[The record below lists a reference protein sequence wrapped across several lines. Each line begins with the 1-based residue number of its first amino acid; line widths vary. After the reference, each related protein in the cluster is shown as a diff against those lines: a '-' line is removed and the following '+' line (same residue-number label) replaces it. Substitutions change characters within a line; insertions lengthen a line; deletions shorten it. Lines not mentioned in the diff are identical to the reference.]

1 MHQENHIIGLI
12 YDAALDSRLWSK
24 VLAEIVYATQSSTAI
39 FTAIDQLNP
48 HFDFVHT
55 HQIPEHCLA
64 AYQDERINVIDM
76 KLHVPLWQKAGVGGI
91 IHENLKH
98 YATSPIGSDEFIFY
112 DRCLKPT
119 NISRFSGILL
129 EQGKYQWSVF
139 AVHRAPDSMA
149 YTQSELALLERV
161 GKHLRRALQIH
172 RQLSS
177 VKQENREL
185 YQVLQHLNTAVVIVN
200 EQMSLVYSNTAAQRI
215 LENSSLLSLD
225 RYGRLNT
232 LQKFQAQLNAL
243 IQSALF
249 QDKLVNA
256 SQIGGVLGLYQQ
268 HSEQPMM
275 LTVAPLS
282 QIQHF
287 QQTDVR
293 ARAVLFISQV
303 SEKKQLAE
311 QFIKELYVLS
321 PRELQV
327 CILFFNSL
335 ALEEI
340 GEHLG
345 ITYQSVRTYVK
356 QIYAKTGCNSQ
367 VELFKLLSSFA
378 VEFEHIV

>member
-1 MHQENHIIGLI
+1 
-12 YDAALDSRLWSK
+12 
-24 VLAEIVYATQSSTAI
+24 
-39 FTAIDQLNP
+39 
-48 HFDFVHT
+48 
-55 HQIPEHCLA
+55 
-64 AYQDERINVIDM
+64 M

-98 YATSPIGSDEFIFY
+98 YAASPLGSDEFIFY
-112 DRCLKPT
+112 DRCLKPI
-119 NISRFSGILL
+119 NISRFGGVLL
-129 EQGKYQWSVF
+129 EQGRYQWSVF
-139 AVHRAPDSMA
+139 AVHRAPDSQA
-149 YTQSELALLERV
+149 YTQAELALLERI
-161 GKHLRRALQIH
+161 GKHFRRALQIH

-177 VKQENREL
+177 VKQENKEL
-185 YQVLQHLNTAVVIVN
+185 YQVLQHLNTAVVIVD
-200 EQMSLVYSNTAAQRI
+200 EQMSVMYSNTAAQRI

-225 RYGRLNT
+225 RYGHLNT
-232 LQKFQAQLNAL
+232 LQKFQAQLDAL

-268 HSEQPMM
+268 QSEQPMM

-287 QQTDVR
+287 QQTDVH

-311 QFIKELYVLS
+311 QFVKELYALS

-327 CILFFNSL
+327 CILFFNGL

-345 ITYQSVRTYVK
+345 ITYQSVRTYFK
-356 QIYAKTGCNSQ
+356 LIYAKTGCNSQ
-367 VELFKLLSSFA
+367 IELFTLLSRFA
-378 VEFEHIV
+378 IEFQHIA

>member
-1 MHQENHIIGLI
+1 MHQENQIVGMI
-12 YDAALDSRLWSK
+12 YDAALDSQLWPK
-24 VLAEIVYATQSSTAI
+24 VLAEIVCATQSSTAI
-39 FTAIDQLNP
+39 FTAVDQLNP
-48 HFDFVHT
+48 SFDFVYT
-55 HQIPEHCLA
+55 HQIPAQCLT
-64 AYQDERINVIDM
+64 AYQDERINIIDM

-98 YATSPIGSDEFIFY
+98 YAASPLGSDEFIFY
-112 DRCLKPT
+112 DRCLKPI
-119 NISRFSGILL
+119 NISRFGGVLL
-129 EQGKYQWSVF
+129 EQGRYQWSVF
-139 AVHRAPDSMA
+139 AVHRAPDSQA
-149 YTQSELALLERV
+149 YTQAELALLERI
-161 GKHLRRALQIH
+161 GKHFRRALQIH

-177 VKQENREL
+177 VKQENKEL
-185 YQVLQHLNTAVVIVN
+185 YQVLQHLNTAVVIVD
-200 EQMSLVYSNTAAQRI
+200 EQMSVMYSNTAAQRI

-225 RYGRLNT
+225 RYGHLNT
-232 LQKFQAQLNAL
+232 LQKFQAQLDAL

-268 HSEQPMM
+268 QSEQPMM

-287 QQTDVR
+287 QQTDVH

-311 QFIKELYVLS
+311 QFVKELYALS

-327 CILFFNSL
+327 CILFFNGL

-345 ITYQSVRTYVK
+345 ITYQSVRTYFK
-356 QIYAKTGCNSQ
+356 LIYAKTGCNSQ
-367 VELFKLLSSFA
+367 IELFTLLSRFA
-378 VEFEHIV
+378 IEFQHIA